1 MEGMGWIPA
10 ILMVTFLVKKNSFGT
25 IFSVIYKLY
34 MSIFDACGKLLGAP
48 QWVQRHSFSR
58 LSRQCEAGA
67 MANAEDVS
75 TRQISTRWGRL
86 LKVHIVLPSGRS
98 ETISVLRCGT
108 VVDLKIAA
116 QHSLGQCFLRLAS
129 SNGHLLDPADPLRLY
144 GLQNGDSITAVAQQP
159 KIAATRRAFAL
170 WCDGGNIIV
179 TWGDPER
186 GGDSSTVQHQLRNVQ
201 HVSGKCDA
209 FAAILADGSVVTWG
223 NPNRGGDSSRV
234 QDQLRNVQ
242 QISATGYAFGRWIRG
257 DLGRTRMWWWQLQ
270 SPRSAQECPADFCHG
285 VCFCC
290 NFGRW
295 NRGDLGRSRMWW
307 WQLEGPRS
315 AQECPAD
322 FCHGVCFCCT
332 FGRWKRGDLGRSKPW
347 RWQLQGPRS
356 VQLHI
361 DPCQGEN
368 EEFREGTGVGCRPV
382 GGPLHL
388 DAVASLRSERAFRN
402 TRFVFCVLTLRAPKS
417 IRVFMIFYWLLNNN
431 IADCCWFVYPPISLF
446 LSISV
451 FCALHVMIYSFF
463 PGGYLINFIYIW
475 FNYQSIPVQWL
486 ID

>member
-1 MEGMGWIPA
+1 
-10 ILMVTFLVKKNSFGT
+10 
-25 IFSVIYKLY
+25 

-257 DLGRTRMWWWQLQ
+257 DLGRTRMWW
-270 SPRSAQECPADFCHG
+270 
-285 VCFCC
+285 
-290 NFGRW
+290 
-295 NRGDLGRSRMWW
+295 
-307 WQLEGPRS
+307 
-315 AQECPAD
+315 
-322 FCHGVCFCCT
+322 
-332 FGRWKRGDLGRSKPW
+332 
-347 RWQLQGPRS
+347 
-356 VQLHI
+356 
-361 DPCQGEN
+361 
-368 EEFREGTGVGCRPV
+368 
-382 GGPLHL
+382 
-388 DAVASLRSERAFRN
+388 
-402 TRFVFCVLTLRAPKS
+402 
-417 IRVFMIFYWLLNNN
+417 
-431 IADCCWFVYPPISLF
+431 
-446 LSISV
+446 
-451 FCALHVMIYSFF
+451 
-463 PGGYLINFIYIW
+463 
-475 FNYQSIPVQWL
+475 
-486 ID
+486 